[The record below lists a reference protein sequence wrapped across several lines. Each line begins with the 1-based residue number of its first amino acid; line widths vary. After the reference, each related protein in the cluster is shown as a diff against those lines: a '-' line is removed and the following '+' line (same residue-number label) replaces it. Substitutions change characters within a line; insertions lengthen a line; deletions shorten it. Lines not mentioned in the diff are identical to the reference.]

1 MKTNYINMQEKSEIE
16 LLSLTL
22 KESVDSN
29 AIKSLLAKINALEE
43 LLHLTEQELDQ
54 IGLEKG
60 SATQFIA
67 GMELA
72 NRIYSSPSRLPKYI
86 KDPQE
91 AVNFFM
97 PQMRFKDREIVK
109 CLCLTRK
116 CTVISSE
123 TVSIGSLSS
132 SIVHPREVYKT
143 AIRKSAASIILCH
156 NHPSGDPS
164 PSKEDIDI
172 TKNIYEAGS
181 VLGIELLDHI
191 IIGDG
196 KWISMKQLKLMK

>member
-1 MKTNYINMQEKSEIE
+1 MTSNYVDIKQLSEVE
-16 LLSLTL
+16 LLSITL
-22 KESVDSN
+22 HESVDSS
-29 AIKSLLAKINALEE
+29 AIRGLLAKINALEE

-60 SATQFIA
+60 LATQFIA

-72 NRIYSSPSRLPKYI
+72 SRIYSSPSRLPKYI

-91 AVNFFM
+91 AVSFFM

-116 CTVISSE
+116 CTVISAE

-132 SIVHPREVYKT
+132 SIVHPREVFKN
-143 AIRKSAASIILCH
+143 AVKRGAASIILCH
-156 NHPSGDPS
+156 NHPSGDPT
-164 PSKEDIDI
+164 PSTEDIDI
-172 TKNIYEAGS
+172 TRNISEAGT
-181 VLGIELLDHI
+181 VLGIALLDHI
-191 IIGDG
+191 IIGDA
-196 KWISMKQLKLMK
+196 KWVSMKQLNLMK